1 MSLEALKNLSPAE
14 RKQVMDKIIRSGILM
29 QKSEPDEVM
38 EVEITITEPASDE

>member
-14 RKQVMDKIIRSGILM
+14 RKQVMDQIIKSGILM

-38 EVEITITEPASDE
+38 EVEITITEAKSAE